1 MEMQQSTVNSVSNN
15 NNAERKPHIAK
26 TKTVSRKLK
35 DTVKHLVTS
44 DRKTLSSRDEKSNCH
59 HHHYKH
65 MISHYNCEKAS
76 EKVPQQMSNL
86 QQQQQLQQQQSQ
98 TNLNISLEYRIKA
111 DENGEKSINDESSN
125 LFLYLDMHGHASKKG
140 GKGLLIKFSY
150 SSPSIFPL
158 SSISPESLC
167 LQ

>member
-1 MEMQQSTVNSVSNN
+1 MQQSTVNSVSNN
-15 NNAERKPHIAK
+15 NNNNAERKPHIAK
-26 TKTVSRKLK
+26 LKTANSVSRKIK
-35 DTVKHLVTS
+35 DSVKNLVTS

-76 EKVPQQMSNL
+76 EKVPQQMSNS
-86 QQQQQLQQQQSQ
+86 QQQQLQQQQSQ
-98 TNLNISLEYRIKA
+98 SNLNISLEYRIKA

-140 GKGLLIKFSY
+140 
-150 SSPSIFPL
+150 
-158 SSISPESLC
+158 E
-167 LQ
+167 